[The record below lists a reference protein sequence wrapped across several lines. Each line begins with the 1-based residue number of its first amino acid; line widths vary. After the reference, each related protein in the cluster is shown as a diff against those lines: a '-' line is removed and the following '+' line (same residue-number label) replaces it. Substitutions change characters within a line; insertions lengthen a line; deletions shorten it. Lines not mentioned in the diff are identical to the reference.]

1 MYVHVLQAICAVCM
15 ERFVYIY
22 YIMYIGLLVFH
33 CYQLHLSHTL
43 FLSIVFIN
51 PKLRRVELDSS
62 SATKFNIDCSKI
74 FRSNKHHLTVQA
86 EAQD

>member
-1 MYVHVLQAICAVCM
+1 MYMLFCDCRCSI
-15 ERFVYIY
+15 
-22 YIMYIGLLVFH
+22 
-33 CYQLHLSHTL
+33 TL
-43 FLSIVFIN
+43 FIHTFLFIVFVN

-74 FRSNKHHLTVQA
+74 FRSNKNLTVQA